1 MIFGK
6 NQYEYEVKVCPCDE
20 PEMLEDLLNE
30 MSEQDWELYMLH
42 EVDSKDGDVNYNCIF
57 YREIDE
63 SLKSENNEIID
74 VSDFKSRM
82 EKSLSPF
89 NSPYDQCKDVQRNI
103 SLIKSEIKKIK
114 NLLDSP
120 SSDSEHEEL
129 NEKLSKKLEELEDLK
144 EEFSL
149 ILEPELMYD
158 RVNQPKITI
167 VISDELLSLIDNEK
181 NGELISESVKLRQS
195 LTDELGY
202 VIPSVKFTNQDTLSE
217 NEYRI
222 DIRGINAYSG
232 AVYPDYEMF
241 YEGQVNIDE
250 YSEDTIKDFDEFLN
264 KNTIWIPCSQTKSFW
279 EKGKTAAEVIIE
291 NLKHI
296 VCKYVDDILDYK
308 DINNY
313 MELVIEQN
321 PYLIQNL
328 IPNIISVGNIRYI
341 LSKLIKESVSVKD
354 ITFIFEKLNDISEVT
369 MNRDIIVKDLRKSLS
384 KQICNSISDSDGNI
398 YAILLSQDT
407 ADFIDQF
414 IQKQD
419 KDEEYEEKSH
429 DTKKFNKYVN
439 KISGVIDN
447 TGIDYNHIILLVPDA
462 LRDKLYRL
470 NDDINR
476 QLRVLS
482 KEELSNEFNVE
493 IIETI

>member
-63 SLKSENNEIID
+63 SLRSENNEIVD

-120 SSDSEHEEL
+120 SSDIEHEEL
-129 NEKLSKKLEELEDLK
+129 NKKLSEKLEELEDLK
-144 EEFSL
+144 EEFGL
-149 ILEPELMYD
+149 ILEPDLMYD

-167 VISDELLSLIDNEK
+167 VISDELLPLIDNEK
-181 NGELISESVKLRQS
+181 NGELIAESVKLRQN

-202 VIPSVKFTNQDTLSE
+202 VIPTIKFTNQDTLGE

-222 DIRGINAYSG
+222 DIRGINVYSG
-232 AVYPDYEMF
+232 AVYPEHEMF
-241 YEGQVNIDE
+241 YEGQINIEE
-250 YSEDTIKDFDEFLN
+250 YSEGIIKDMDEFSS
-264 KNTIWIPCSQTKSFW
+264 KNTIWIPCSQTKTFW
-279 EKGKTAAEVIIE
+279 EKGKNAAEVIIE

-328 IPNIISVGNIRYI
+328 IPDIISVGSVRYI
-341 LSKLIKESVSVKD
+341 FSKLIKESVPIKD
-354 ITFIFEKLNDISEVT
+354 ISFIFEKLNDICEDLSD
-369 MNRDIIVKDLRKSLS
+369 RDVIVQELRKNLS
-384 KQICNSISDSDGNI
+384 KQICTSIADSEGNI
-398 YAILLSQDT
+398 SAVLLSKET
-407 ADFIDQF
+407 SDFLDQF
-414 IQKQD
+414 FQKQD
-419 KDEEYEEKSH
+419 EEYDGKEQ
-429 DTKKFNKYVN
+429 DVKKYNEYID
-439 KISGVIDN
+439 KISNIIEN
-447 TGIDYNHIILLVPDA
+447 SALDYNNIILLVPA
-462 LRDKLYRL
+462 KLRAKLYKIA
-470 NDDINR
+470 DDISR
-476 QLRVLS
+476 QIRLLC
-482 KEELSNEFNVE
+482 KEELSDEFNVE
-493 IIETI
+493 ILETI